1 MFSFR
6 RLQVRTVTLL
16 FLLLSVL
23 ISLLSLSVYASPKKH
38 ILILG
43 DSLSAGYGI
52 EIEQSWPTL
61 LQQKLDQEGI
71 DAQVHNASISG
82 QTSAEGLAQVEQ
94 LLKEAEPDLLILE
107 LGANDGLRGLSLSE
121 MKQNL
126 AGMIQQAQAKDAK
139 VLLLGMHIPSNY
151 GRRYTKMF
159 HNIFIKLSEEYQT
172 GLVPFMLAPVATEQ
186 WEVKPGMIQSDG
198 LHPTAK
204 AQPLILDHLWGG
216 IEEGLR

>member
-6 RLQVRTVTLL
+6 RLQAQTVTLL

-23 ISLLSLSVYASPKKH
+23 ISSLSLSVNASPKQH

-94 LLKEAEPDLLILE
+94 LLKETQPDLLILE

-126 AGMIQQAQAKDAK
+126 AGMIQQAQAQDAK

-159 HNIFIKLSEEYQT
+159 HNTFIKLSEEYQT

-204 AQPLILDHLWGG
+204 AQPLILDHLWAG
-216 IEEGLR
+216 IEERLR